1 MQTSSVRSEGR
12 PYTYRTSNEVFLYR
26 TLNDPIL
33 EQVCQ
38 RVEMVKRRHFKVARM
53 GVIGASLEEN
63 ILTGWKPAMR
73 THGWPL
79 CGRC

>member
-38 RVEMVKRRHFKVARM
+38 RVEMMNVATLRSHRW
-53 GVIGASLEEN
+53 AL
-63 ILTGWKPAMR
+63 LALLWKKIY
-73 THGWPL
+73 
-79 CGRC
+79 